1 LAVFFEMR
9 QFVWRKYTGNND
21 VQTYALAASSAKRNG
36 QGEPV
41 FEGGQKKDGNHT
53 PPEKQGTSK
62 REKPGREGDK
72 GAQRVRRQKKEEQQ
86 QT

>member
-1 LAVFFEMR
+1 MR
-9 QFVWRKYTGNND
+9 QFVWRKYAVNND
-21 VQTYALAASSAKRNG
+21 IQTYALAVDNATGNE

-41 FEGGQKKDGNHT
+41 FEGGQKKDGNRS
-53 PPEKQGTSK
+53 PPERPDTSK

-72 GAQRVRRQKKEEQQ
+72 GSQRVRRQKKEEQQ